1 MHFFSNVT
9 NKECPTQFIF
19 VIGSLLYSLVQCD
32 FKKEKC
38 KLVCSFFFNFSF
50 LGYAH
55 VRTVCTKKSA
65 SINEDLGG
73 FGGIITATH
82 ELAHRY

>member
-1 MHFFSNVT
+1 MLMFLNS
-9 NKECPTQFIF
+9 
-19 VIGSLLYSLVQCD
+19 
-32 FKKEKC
+32 
-38 KLVCSFFFNFSF
+38 SF

-82 ELAHRY
+82 ELAHRYKTF

>member
-1 MHFFSNVT
+1 M
-9 NKECPTQFIF
+9 FIF
-19 VIGSLLYSLVQCD
+19 
-32 FKKEKC
+32 K
-38 KLVCSFFFNFSF
+38 NFSF

>member
-1 MHFFSNVT
+1 MLMF
-9 NKECPTQFIF
+9 
-19 VIGSLLYSLVQCD
+19 L
-32 FKKEKC
+32 
-38 KLVCSFFFNFSF
+38 NFSF

-82 ELAHRY
+82 ELAHRYKKFSYIYKDKTSKISFQFSLNISKCFFELCVLF